1 MRLFRFMK
9 LFFIINLLVIC
20 SVKGDEVPFIF
31 NYTESAEP
39 GETIGLQGYGFCE
52 KSKIW
57 YALLNNEGTEVKP
70 SKELMALTQSDI
82 YIAVQIPEGEQTGIY
97 AIWVVNNDIWS
108 PPVFIN
114 KARVKTAEF
123 DEIMPGCRFRV
134 FGSNMKIGDFNPM
147 ARLVDKFGV
156 SYNVTMKSVDDN
168 IAELTTPENLK
179 VGESYKLYV
188 NNGAGGKMG
197 ESVFE
202 ESIFVREKKD
212 DLLRLEVPWGG
223 DFDFAKNVYNVKTDK
238 RLQLKAMGDGVTND
252 QKAIQMAID
261 MAASQGGGVVYL
273 PAGSYK
279 IEYESG
285 CGILMQSRVVLRG
298 AGKEKTIIKYGY
310 GKPFSTERVKGKYG
324 WPLGWPDCRLEGM
337 GLVFPGFISTCGLSD
352 LSFVNVNECG
362 HFLHTVKNMPEGGEK
377 VFVKNCYF
385 DFSNGWGL
393 TLVNID
399 KLLVSNSDF
408 KSITVDVRGINA
420 PTRTWPW
427 DFKNSYN
434 MVVRDN
440 HYFYNAGRFGVNGC
454 HHALFENNV
463 FVRNGDYQA
472 KGETG
477 GLNMDYVTDMIILNN
492 SFLVKGHPILARN
505 QGETILSQGG
515 DPNQMTLG
523 TVSEATAITIKD
535 SKQEWQD
542 FTDRVSTAWQYAVH
556 PTNYM
561 IAIVSGKGAGQW
573 RTIIHNNDTVLTVD
587 RPWDVIP
594 DKGSHYIINQWS
606 AYQLLVK
613 DNVLKDNHQGIM
625 MYCGGNDIAI
635 VGNKLTNS
643 SGIYLRADQRMAK
656 KRYNLLWNTVVSGNQ
671 CVDTDG
677 RRAAFVSLLLAV
689 EKDQDLFGIG
699 TLGLVVRRNTVKAYI
714 PNVTSSPI
722 KAEGF
727 LNYMGEQAAGNSK
740 VGVNVPG
747 ILGSIWEYNN
757 AINTDNAFIIGKG
770 THHVIIKKNQMENV
784 SNPILDLIDEKQ
796 KIGAKYIVTD
806 IK

>member
-1 MRLFRFMK
+1 
-9 LFFIINLLVIC
+9 
-20 SVKGDEVPFIF
+20 
-31 NYTESAEP
+31 
-39 GETIGLQGYGFCE
+39 
-52 KSKIW
+52 
-57 YALLNNEGTEVKP
+57 
-70 SKELMALTQSDI
+70 
-82 YIAVQIPEGEQTGIY
+82 
-97 AIWVVNNDIWS
+97 
-108 PPVFIN
+108 
-114 KARVKTAEF
+114 
-123 DEIMPGCRFRV
+123 
-134 FGSNMKIGDFNPM
+134 
-147 ARLVDKFGV
+147 
-156 SYNVTMKSVDDN
+156 
-168 IAELTTPENLK
+168 
-179 VGESYKLYV
+179 
-188 NNGAGGKMG
+188 
-197 ESVFE
+197 
-202 ESIFVREKKD
+202 
-212 DLLRLEVPWGG
+212 
-223 DFDFAKNVYNVKTDK
+223 
-238 RLQLKAMGDGVTND
+238 
-252 QKAIQMAID
+252 
-261 MAASQGGGVVYL
+261 
-273 PAGSYK
+273 
-279 IEYESG
+279 
-285 CGILMQSRVVLRG
+285 
-298 AGKEKTIIKYGY
+298 
-310 GKPFSTERVKGKYG
+310 
-324 WPLGWPDCRLEGM
+324 
-337 GLVFPGFISTCGLSD
+337 
-352 LSFVNVNECG
+352 
-362 HFLHTVKNMPEGGEK
+362 
-377 VFVKNCYF
+377 
-385 DFSNGWGL
+385 
-393 TLVNID
+393 
-399 KLLVSNSDF
+399 
-408 KSITVDVRGINA
+408 
-420 PTRTWPW
+420 
-427 DFKNSYN
+427 
-434 MVVRDN
+434 
-440 HYFYNAGRFGVNGC
+440 
-454 HHALFENNV
+454 
-463 FVRNGDYQA
+463 
-472 KGETG
+472 
-477 GLNMDYVTDMIILNN
+477 MDYVTDMIILNN